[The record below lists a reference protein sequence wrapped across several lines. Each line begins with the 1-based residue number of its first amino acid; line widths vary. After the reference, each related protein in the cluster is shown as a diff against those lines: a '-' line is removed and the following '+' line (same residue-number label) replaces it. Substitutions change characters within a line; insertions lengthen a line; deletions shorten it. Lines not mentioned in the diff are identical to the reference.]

1 MMTSTHPKRI
11 GSWSHLKNPELIVP
25 EAFEEHPQ
33 RIQRQIAAA
42 TDTPLCAVVA
52 AFEEL
57 CPESSSSTGEGEK
70 PMLRLPCAI
79 TQLPSIAPSTSTMDS
94 AFSMQLN
101 ERITIR
107 RPWLSTFGMT
117 PSTFTAGLQIR
128 LQRRRQKGLEQ
139 RECQRTRY

>member
-1 MMTSTHPKRI
+1 MTSTHPNSI

-25 EAFEEHPQ
+25 EAFVEHPQ

-70 PMLRLPCAI
+70 PYAAI
-79 TQLPSIAPSTSTMDS
+79 TLCDYAAAVDCSIYVYDG
-94 AFSMQLN
+94 Q
-101 ERITIR
+101 
-107 RPWLSTFGMT
+107 
-117 PSTFTAGLQIR
+117 R
-128 LQRRRQKGLEQ
+128 LLHAAQ
-139 RECQRTRY
+139 RENHKKEGPGYQRLE

>member
-33 RIQRQIAAA
+33 RIQRQIAVA

-57 CPESSSSTGEGEK
+57 CPEPYTVTTLCDYAAAVDCSIYVYNGQH
-70 PMLRLPCAI
+70 LLHA
-79 TQLPSIAPSTSTMDS
+79 TQ
-94 AFSMQLN
+94 
-101 ERITIR
+101 R
-107 RPWLSTFGMT
+107 
-117 PSTFTAGLQIR
+117 
-128 LQRRRQKGLEQ
+128 
-139 RECQRTRY
+139 